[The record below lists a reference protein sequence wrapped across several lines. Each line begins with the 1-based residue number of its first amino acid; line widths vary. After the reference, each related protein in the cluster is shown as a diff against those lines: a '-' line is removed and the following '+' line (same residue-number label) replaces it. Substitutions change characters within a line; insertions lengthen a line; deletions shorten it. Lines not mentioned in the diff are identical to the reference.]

1 MGEDRQ
7 DGGADFEKSSPP
19 ARKNC
24 SGSLEKQA
32 ASPTAAA
39 AAAADADAAAAAE
52 SRSGPR
58 DPAAGAPGARWW
70 VHCLGVKVAG
80 RCRSS
85 PEVEGRRCE
94 QVSVRAGSDRGAPG
108 GSGGERR
115 WSKCGL
121 GGEKRA
127 GAAS

>member
-1 MGEDRQ
+1 MREDRQ
-7 DGGADFEKSSPP
+7 DGADFEKDSPP

-32 ASPTAAA
+32 ASLTAAA
-39 AAAADADAAAAAE
+39 AAAAAE
-52 SRSGPR
+52 SRLGPR
-58 DPAAGAPGARWW
+58 DPAAGAPAARYR

-80 RCRSS
+80 RCRST
-85 PEVEGRRCE
+85 PEVVGHRCE
-94 QVSVRAGSDRGAPG
+94 QVSERAGSDRGAPG

-127 GAAS
+127 GAAG

>member
-7 DGGADFEKSSPP
+7 DGADFERGSPP

-24 SGSLEKQA
+24 SGSSEKQA
-32 ASPTAAA
+32 ASPIAAV
-39 AAAADADAAAAAE
+39 AAAAAE
-52 SRSGPR
+52 RRPGPR
-58 DPAAGAPGARWW
+58 DPAAGAPAVQCR

-94 QVSVRAGSDRGAPG
+94 QVSERAGSDRGAPG

-121 GGEKRA
+121 GEKRA
-127 GAAS
+127 GAAG

>member
-39 AAAADADAAAAAE
+39 AAAADADAAAAE